1 VEETGAAQHFR
12 DARIGPIYEGTNGIQ
27 AIDLATRKL
36 PVHEG
41 RAAFRF
47 LDWLDAIDC
56 ELAAVGEELAE
67 VRASVRAGSETLRAA
82 TEWMLATRAEDPTAL
97 LAAAGPYLR
106 LFGVVTGGWLMA
118 RQAAAASRRLVED
131 DDDAGFLHAKVVTAR
146 FYCDQLLPQSA
157 GLLAA
162 VTAPTRD
169 WLALDTSRL

>member
-1 VEETGAAQHFR
+1 
-12 DARIGPIYEGTNGIQ
+12 YEGTNGIQ

-106 LFGVVTGGWLMA
+106 LFGVVTGGWLMG
-118 RQAAAASRRLVED
+118 RQAAAATRRPLE
-131 DDDAGFLHAKVVTAR
+131 
-146 FYCDQLLPQSA
+146 
-157 GLLAA
+157 
-162 VTAPTRD
+162 
-169 WLALDTSRL
+169 